1 MFDFDAG
8 DVLDKIFEKI
18 EKMSP
23 EECKAA
29 LTGGILGF
37 GLAGALFE
45 ELEENKKDKKE
56 DKRGYTLYR
65 RNDYASVYEER
76 RRKDLPRQDFRNI
89 RLEFNDRE
97 DAEEVLDDL
106 RERLEE
112 SKDGFVTVKDLYSL
126 ADLPANRIMYE
137 WCWYDLEDCFVE
149 RYGEN
154 YILRMPP
161 AERVKK

>member
-45 ELEENKKDKKE
+45 ELEENKKDKRE
-56 DKRGYTLYR
+56 DKRGYAFYR
-65 RNDYASVYEER
+65 RNDYASVCNEKR
-76 RRKDLPRQDFRNI
+76 CRDLPRQEFRNI
-89 RLEFNDRE
+89 RMEFKDCE
-97 DAEEVLDDL
+97 DAKEVLDDL

-112 SKDGFVTVKDLYSL
+112 SKDGYVTVRDLYSL
-126 ADLPANRIMYE
+126 ADLPTNAAQLG
-137 WCWYDLEDCFVE
+137 WGWYDLENCFVE

-161 AERVKK
+161 AELLK